1 MQDIQS
7 QIRQLKRPGLLV
19 QAARFGLDGFRRSRD
34 MARLLPDAAHVSCGA
49 ALMALLEAERQEN
62 DARTA
67 HSAHYALIRHIQLLT
82 AIMAEARD
90 FEIIARP
97 RSVT

>member
-1 MQDIQS
+1 
-7 QIRQLKRPGLLV
+7 LV

-82 AIMAEARD
+82 AIMAEARHL
-90 FEIIARP
+90 EILARP
-97 RSVT
+97 RSVP